1 MILRQ
6 WPKAEFEQLN
16 VLGNAYATTIH
27 SLVSGITK
35 LSKVTKLDTNLKL
48 YRGFGG
54 VKLPDSFFKPPPGGL
69 YKGIVEWGFM
79 STTTEKAVAIQYSG
93 IGMGKKFPTVL
104 VISPAAVDHGADIKE
119 FSQYPS
125 EREYLWN
132 PCSLIEAWGNPY
144 VEATA
149 RGMFTIVPVRM
160 NNNVKTLTLEE
171 LLNQKKK
178 MHLSSFGIV
187 INEIKRDLESLAE
200 ENLNAKKEKKK
211 GTSKEQ
217 MKLVQFFVEG
227 IVFECKNKFKRH
239 QDKTAQDYQDDFQY
253 QALVMEMLETKS
265 SALSKKELCQ
275 HALKQLRT
283 GRNAIMMVSAQ
294 GDSSRLKEL
303 LSANPKT
310 IDETAEETGKTALHV
325 ASKRGHVDVVRTLI
339 EKHANVNLKDSSGKT
354 PMHMLTVAEE
364 KEVDIIRALLDAGAE
379 IDVPDKEG
387 KTVLDYFEWPDKAI
401 NSVENTEDI
410 DAGNDDE
417 ISEPTASI
425 IIKSKQVLEK
435 SDAMNRIMDCRNE
448 LIWRG
453 AGEWTPLMVAAELG
467 ASEIMTVLQIQT
479 AIKAMRD
486 RKPFQAAFN
495 DEVNDFADRQQW
507 KKKHWVWEIHHQAIQ
522 IDSNGLS
529 ATKLKD
535 KPNSDF
541 ACVLGSDELQGAG
554 IHIWEVKV
562 LEVQSMWLGVARGV
576 ERCNGLDSMPGMDG
590 QADYMLAVNNLGFI
604 DSIGQLPKIEYSEQL
619 GEGNFQFYSGQ
630 TIQFRL
636 DMLNCQLTMKID
648 GKTAF
653 CATEIE
659 VHGLLPYVCMD
670 YFESAIL
677 LSTAFVP
684 AATNTADNDTANLGD
699 SSQTLSLDLDSDSS
713 QESDLRIR
721 NELYGK
727 FGPKLIN

>member
-1 MILRQ
+1 
-6 WPKAEFEQLN
+6 
-16 VLGNAYATTIH
+16 
-27 SLVSGITK
+27 
-35 LSKVTKLDTNLKL
+35 
-48 YRGFGG
+48 
-54 VKLPDSFFKPPPGGL
+54 
-69 YKGIVEWGFM
+69 
-79 STTTEKAVAIQYSG
+79 
-93 IGMGKKFPTVL
+93 MGKKFPTVL
-104 VISPAAVDHGADIKE
+104 VISPAAVDHGADIKD

-144 VEATA
+144 VEVTA
-149 RGMFTIVPVRM
+149 RGMFTVVPVRM

-171 LLNQKKK
+171 LLNQKKR

-187 INEIKRDLESLAE
+187 INEVKRDLESLAE
-200 ENLNAKKEKKK
+200 ENLKARKEKKK
-211 GTSKEQ
+211 GTSGEQ

-239 QDKTAQDYQDDFQY
+239 EDKTAQDYQDDYQY

-303 LSANPKT
+303 LSAHPDT
-310 IDETAEETGKTALHV
+310 IDEKAEETGKTALHV

-339 EKHANVNLKDSSGKT
+339 EKHADVNIADSTGKT

-364 KEVDIIRALLDAGAE
+364 KEVDIMRALLDAGAK
-379 IDVPDKEG
+379 IDVSDHEG

-401 NSVENTEDI
+401 NSIENTEDV

-417 ISEPTASI
+417 ISEPAQAALI
-425 IIKSKQVLEK
+425 ISKSKQALEK
-435 SDAMNRIMDCRNE
+435 SVEMNRILNCRNE

-453 AGEWTPLMVAAELG
+453 AGGWTALMVAAELG

-479 AIKAMRD
+479 AIKAMKD
-486 RKPFQAAFN
+486 REPFQKSFQ
-495 DEVNDFADRQQW
+495 DEVDDFADRQQW
-507 KKKHWVWEIHHQAIQ
+507 KKKHWVWGIHDQAVQ

-529 ATKLKD
+529 ATKFKD

-604 DSIGQLPKIEYSEQL
+604 DSIGQLPKIEYSEYW
-619 GEGNFQFYSGQ
+619 GEGNRQFYSGQ

-636 DMLNCQLTMKID
+636 DMPNYQLTMKID
-648 GKTAF
+648 GRTAF
-653 CATEIE
+653 CASEIE

-677 LSTAFVP
+677 LSTAFIP
-684 AATNTADNDTANLGD
+684 ASTNTTTADNDTANTTD
-699 SSQTLSLDLDSDSS
+699 SSSLQALSLDLESDSS
-713 QESDLRIR
+713 PESDLRIQ

-727 FGPKLIN
+727 FGSKLMNYTNLALTLTLWYQVLF